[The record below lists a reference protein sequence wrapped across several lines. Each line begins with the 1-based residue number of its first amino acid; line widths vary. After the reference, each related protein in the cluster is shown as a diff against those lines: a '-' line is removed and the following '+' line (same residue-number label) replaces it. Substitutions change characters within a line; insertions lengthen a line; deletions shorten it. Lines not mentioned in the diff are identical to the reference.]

1 MKESTEENREESSR
15 ADHYPPLNHILRD
28 LRMSLKFQSQGRAVI
43 RAPVVPEIL
52 TPGGSLQAGAVAT
65 IVDILGGALTF
76 RAVYPDWMATA
87 ALSIHLSGRPAS
99 ETVAAAGEVIRVGRT
114 MAIIDVDIREEEGA
128 FGEPAKSIG
137 TGMVSGSR
145 LPRRDNAPVLEAAEE
160 TSETVHFGI
169 EGSGLNR
176 PFRDAAG
183 VRVLDETEGVV
194 ELDLQEYVRNS
205 VGVLQGGM
213 IAILSD
219 TAGEMAAGAEARRP
233 MTTRDLTI
241 QYLSQGKRGPFR
253 TRARVVR
260 ATQDTALARVEVI
273 DRGME
278 DRLIAVVM
286 NTAVADSKVD

>member
-1 MKESTEENREESSR
+1 MKESMEDNREESSS
-15 ADHYPPLNHILRD
+15 ADHYPPPNHILRD
-28 LRMSLKFQSQGRAVI
+28 LRMSLKFQGQGRAVI

-52 TPGGSLQAGAVAT
+52 TPDGSVQAGAVAT

-87 ALSIHLSGRPAS
+87 ALSVHLSGRRAS
-99 ETVAAAGEVIRVGRT
+99 ETIAATGEVIRVGRT
-114 MAIIDVDIREEEGA
+114 MAIIDVDIREEVGA
-128 FGEPAKSIG
+128 FDEPAKPIG
-137 TGMVSGSR
+137 IAMVSGSR
-145 LPRRDNAPVLEAAEE
+145 LPRRKNAPVLAAAEE

-169 EGSGLNR
+169 EGSGLKR

-183 VRVLDETEGVV
+183 VRVLDEAEGVV

-233 MTTRDLTI
+233 MTTKDLTI

-260 ATQDTALARVEVI
+260 ATQDTALTRVEVI

-278 DRLIAVVM
+278 DRLIDVVM
-286 NTAVADSKVD
+286 NTAVAKSKGG